1 MMLKQ
6 EATNHAVDAVHRKE
20 PRKMTTTIYFIRH
33 GQTDLNRKRVLQGR
47 VDQPLN
53 EEGIA
58 QAKEAGEYLRAKGV
72 TFDRILSSPLKRA
85 KDTAQ
90 IIAGENVPLQTDE
103 RLLEMDYGPYE
114 GADLKTPP
122 PEIVK
127 FFSDFA
133 HVPAPDGME
142 PLNHVVQRLGLF
154 LEDLR
159 EEIAG
164 RDEALEET
172 ILISTHAI
180 AMKGALEYLTPQSH
194 GTYWG
199 THIRN
204 CELYVTHLEDGEFT
218 VPVPVE

>member
-1 MMLKQ
+1 
-6 EATNHAVDAVHRKE
+6 
-20 PRKMTTTIYFIRH
+20 MTTTIYFIRH

-58 QAKEAGEYLRAKGV
+58 QAQEAGERLHSCGV
-72 TFDRILSSPLKRA
+72 TFDRIISSPLKRA
-85 KDTAQ
+85 MDTAL

-122 PEIVK
+122 PEIVN
-127 FFSDFA
+127 FFADFA

-204 CELYVTHLEDGEFT
+204 CELYVTYLEDGEFT

>member
-1 MMLKQ
+1 
-6 EATNHAVDAVHRKE
+6 
-20 PRKMTTTIYFIRH
+20 MTTSIYIIRH

-58 QAKEAGEYLRAKGV
+58 QAQEAGERLRAQGV
-72 TFDRILSSPLKRA
+72 TFDRIISSPLKRA
-85 KDTAQ
+85 MDTAL
-90 IIAGENVPLQTDE
+90 IIAGENVPQQTDE

-142 PLNHVVQRLGLF
+142 PLEHVVQRLGLF

-164 RDEALEET
+164 GDEALEET

-180 AMKGALEYLTPQSH
+180 AMKGALEYLTPRSH

-204 CELYVTHLEDGEFT
+204 CELYVTYLEDGEFT

>member
-1 MMLKQ
+1 
-6 EATNHAVDAVHRKE
+6 
-20 PRKMTTTIYFIRH
+20 MTTTIYFIRH

-90 IIAGENVPLQTDE
+90 IIAGEKVPLQTDE

-122 PEIVK
+122 QEIVN
-127 FFSDFA
+127 FFADFA

-180 AMKGALEYLTPQSH
+180 AMKGALEYLTPDAEGRFWS
-194 GTYWG
+194 TYLS
-199 THIRN
+199 N
-204 CELYVTHLEDGEFT
+204 CAVYVAENKDGEIGIPRE
-218 VPVPVE
+218 VI